1 MIRPVLIALLI
12 VAAAP
17 AQSTRSAGTL
27 DIVIRHGTSLPS
39 ATKIMTWEEAIR
51 KSTSLPAATIGMTD
65 RGLIAVGLAADVMVF
80 DPLTVIDHATYE
92 NPAVLSDG
100 VRAVIVNGEVALADA
115 ATVIVMSGDVVLWK
129 GTMPSTG
136 VSIR

>member
-65 RGLIAVGLAADVMVF
+65 RGLIAVGMAADVMVSA
-80 DPLTVIDHATYE
+80 P
-92 NPAVLSDG
+92 
-100 VRAVIVNGEVALADA
+100 
-115 ATVIVMSGDVVLWK
+115 
-129 GTMPSTG
+129 
-136 VSIR
+136 